1 MVDTSELVIDEED
14 AFRSRRVA
22 CVLGTGQ
29 LASLIA
35 ATPNKNVLWRLYHEK
50 TRLREDMESERQLL
64 GKDNCWITDDPNM
77 FQLLKADGFALGE
90 RNVKNFLISIPGTFV
105 DVGLFCN
112 NRIYE
117 YALSLFYTVDKPWI
131 GRM

>member
-1 MVDTSELVIDEED
+1 MLDS
-14 AFRSRRVA
+14 
-22 CVLGTGQ
+22 GQ
-29 LASLIA
+29 FVSLIA

-131 GRM
+131 GKM